1 MDGFA
6 QLLVEEHSG
15 ALDSEGLRYLSR
27 VREAAQRMGW
37 LVDDLLRL
45 SRVAR
50 AELKREEVDVSA
62 LALEVLGELG
72 ASEPERRVETVV
84 APGLVARAD
93 RSLLRI
99 LLENLLRNAWKFT
112 SGREVARIELGVEGL
127 GREMAFFVRDD
138 GAGFDGAYAGKL
150 FKPFS
155 RLHDPADFPGTGI
168 GLAIVDR
175 IVRRHGGM
183 VDASGTPGR
192 GATFRFRLGD

>member
-6 QLLVEEHSG
+6 QLLVEEYG
-15 ALDSEGLRYLSR
+15 GGLDEEGLRYLSR
-27 VREAAQRMGW
+27 VREGAQRMGR

-62 LALEVLGELG
+62 LALEVLGDLR
-72 ASEPERRVETVV
+72 ASEPERHVETVV

-99 LLENLLRNAWKFT
+99 LLENLLRNSWKFT
-112 SGREVARIELGVEGL
+112 SGRAAARIEFGAEGS
-127 GREMAFFVRDD
+127 GREKAFFVRDD
-138 GAGFDGAYAGKL
+138 GAGFDMAYAGQL

-155 RLHDPADFPGTGI
+155 RLHGPAEFPGTGI

-175 IVRRHGGM
+175 IVRRHRGK
-183 VDASGTPGR
+183 VEASATPGG
-192 GATFRFRLGD
+192 GATFRFRLGN